1 MHMPPSSYGER
12 RHDRIPIHAANDG
25 MSPGPTFDRVYPA
38 LKEQLMSG
46 RFAPGDHLE
55 PASIGQELNS
65 SITPVRD
72 ALHRL
77 VGEKL
82 VEVPRNDGF
91 RVPSPTE
98 AELRDLYRWNGVLLE
113 QALRQRPSVTHT
125 AALDRREEDEVLPG
139 SAARSAADLFRQI
152 ARRSGN
158 AELEAAVEN
167 VSDRLAALRVVETRL
182 FPDLSEELAG
192 LCALLPDADTA
203 PLRRAIAAYHRRRQR
218 CVPDLLVQARRLH
231 ASP

>member
-1 MHMPPSSYGER
+1 
-12 RHDRIPIHAANDG
+12 
-25 MSPGPTFDRVYPA
+25 
-38 LKEQLMSG
+38 
-46 RFAPGDHLE
+46 
-55 PASIGQELNS
+55 
-65 SITPVRD
+65 VRD

-113 QALRQRPSVTHT
+113 QALRQRPSDTGA
-125 AALDRREEDEVLPG
+125 AALHRGAAEDVAPG
-139 SAARSAADLFRQI
+139 SAARSAADLFRHI
-152 ARRSGN
+152 AGRSGN

-167 VSDRLAALRVVETRL
+167 VSDRLAALRVVEARV
-182 FPDLSEELAG
+182 FADLAEELAG
-192 LCALLPDADTA
+192 LCALLADANTG

-218 CVPDLLVQARRLH
+218 CVPDLLVAARRLH